1 MRILWILY
9 NLLKFVFL
17 LSIGLMLLV
26 FMFWDVSSP
35 KLPGQ
40 RNVSLSEALL
50 LTCYELLGERSCLM
64 IATSH
69 TVKRYIRNDP
79 SVVKDALQF
88 LSSCRINPQRK
99 LPAVLKEFPST
110 GTDFINNTYYILFLD
125 FHYGSIHQK
134 ILD

>member
-1 MRILWILY
+1 MLLSCSNQGESLWILY

-17 LSIGLMLLV
+17 LSISLMLLV

-88 LSSCRINPQRK
+88 LSSCRINPYRK
-99 LPAVLKEFPST
+99 LPAVLKENSL
-110 GTDFINNTYYILFLD
+110 NWNR
-125 FHYGSIHQK
+125 FHKQYLIYTFS
-134 ILD
+134 